1 MVNYGVGHG
10 IESSPVPKSGLLPSS
25 HAIHPSGRAEFGE
38 IDASEN
44 SIDGMGAINF
54 ADEED
59 CGFFGRGF
67 PRICI
72 RMSLTDP
79 CQARHPTLHSCVISL
94 ELLQEETHRV
104 AVFHLYPPHHKP
116 VVGC

>member
-1 MVNYGVGHG
+1 MVICGVGHG
-10 IESSPVPKSGLLPSS
+10 IESSPAPKSGLPPSS
-25 HAIHPSGRAEFGE
+25 HAIHPTERAEFGE

-59 CGFFGRGF
+59 CGFFGRGSLEYVYEL
-67 PRICI
+67 
-72 RMSLTDP
+72 SLTNL
-79 CQARHPTLHSCVISL
+79 CQARHPTLHSCVIFL

-104 AVFHLYPPHHKP
+104 AVFHLYPPHHKL

>member
-1 MVNYGVGHG
+1 MVNHGGGHG
-10 IESSPVPKSGLLPSS
+10 IESSPVPKSDLPLSS
-25 HAIHPSGRAEFGE
+25 HAMDPSGRAEFGE

-67 PRICI
+67 PRMCI
-72 RMSLTDP
+72 RMNLTNP
-79 CQARHPTLHSCVISL
+79 CQARHPILHSCVIFL

-104 AVFHLYPPHHKP
+104 AVFRLYPPRHKLA
-116 VVGC
+116 VGC